1 MATTVEQICRYPV
14 KGLNGEP
21 LERVTLKPGA
31 GIPEDR
37 RYAIAYGRGTGARP
51 GFFELTEEER
61 LAQLRIAY
69 DPGDDSGSPAL
80 TISRQGRQVV
90 TANPSDQTGQ
100 MLLNQF
106 FAGFL
111 AGSPRGTP
119 AFRELPGP
127 GQEAAPPVL
136 VSLINL
142 ASLRDFERV
151 ARQSVD
157 PRRFRANILID
168 GLPAWGE
175 FAWLGREIRIGAA
188 KLKVVERIERCAAT
202 NVNPETAERDMNI
215 PLTLRKGFGHMDMG
229 VYAEVVDGGEIKTGD
244 TVSDA

>member
-1 MATTVEQICRYPV
+1 MPATVEQICRYPV

-21 LERVTLKPGA
+21 LEGVMLAPGE

-37 RYAIAYGRGTGARP
+37 RYAITYGRGTGARP
-51 GFFELTEEER
+51 GFFELTQEER
-61 LAQLRIAY
+61 LAQLRMAY
-69 DPGDDSGSPAL
+69 DPGDDSGGPTL

-119 AFRELPGP
+119 AFKEI
-127 GQEAAPPVL
+127 GQAAARPIP

-142 ASLRDFERV
+142 ASLHDFERV
-151 ARQSVD
+151 ARQPVD

-175 FAWLGREIRIGAA
+175 FAWLDREIRIGGA
-188 KLKVVERIERCAAT
+188 KLKIIARIERCAAT

-229 VYAEVVDGGEIKTGD
+229 VYAEVVEGGEIKAGD
-244 TVSDA
+244 PVSEA